1 MGKNYNNNNNNELN
15 GSLTGT
21 EAIINRLKEA
31 VGVKSDGQMA
41 TFLGISR
48 QNIGAARKRDDV
60 PPGWIDKVAELTG
73 CSMDWLRFGRG
84 PKIRAA
90 YTTEGSHHDG
100 RVATTQSPYDLQ
112 VSPESGPLNESASEA
127 SEEDGSG
134 FGAAVEMLAKIYSS
148 GDKLL
153 ISTIGA
159 NIRAFC
165 EAIDGKQREQRSTKE
180 LENLKNRLTT
190 IEKQLQQ
197 AGSPGKKG
205 NKANSD

>member
-1 MGKNYNNNNNNELN
+1 MLDMVKNYNNNNNDELN
-15 GSLTGT
+15 RSLSGT
-21 EAIINRLKEA
+21 EAIISRLKEA
-31 VGVKSDGQMA
+31 SGVKSDGQIA
-41 TFLGISR
+41 TYLGISR

-60 PPGWIDKVAELTG
+60 PAGWIDKVAELTG

-100 RVATTQSPYDLQ
+100 RVASTQSPYDLQ
-112 VSPESGPLNESASEA
+112 VSPQPGSFNESA

-153 ISTIGA
+153 ISTIST

-165 EAIDGKQREQRSTKE
+165 EAIDGKQREQRSTIE

-190 IEKQLQQ
+190 LEKQLQQ
-197 AGSPGKKG
+197 AGAPGKKG
-205 NKANSD
+205 PKNNR

>member
-1 MGKNYNNNNNNELN
+1 MEKNYNNNNELN
-15 GSLTGT
+15 KSSTGT
-21 EAIINRLKEA
+21 EAIIGRLKEA
-31 VGVKSDGQMA
+31 VGVKSDEQMA
-41 TFLGISR
+41 TCLGISR

-84 PKIRAA
+84 PRIRAA

-112 VSPESGPLNESASEA
+112 VSPKPGPFNESA

-197 AGSPGKKG
+197 AESAAIKSL
-205 NKANSD
+205 KANSD